1 MAYPLYICILY
12 IHVYV
17 TYVYTVYSQYVYP
30 ILYICD
36 LCTLY
41 GCVCRLLDSGV
52 TIQNT
57 QPTPYT
63 LVYTHTIYIVHCIQL
78 YVYST
83 THYILTSHIYCIHIV
98 QCTQYSLYTG
108 YICGHSI
115 FFILYKRVW
124 HIHYTYAYC
133 ISMYMVHLYIAC
145 IATMYTVYYTNLICI
160 LCMGV
165 CAGYQILV

>member
-12 IHVYV
+12 IHVYGAF
-17 TYVYTVYSQYVYP
+17 VYSVYSHHVYC
-30 ILYICD
+30 ILHKSY
-36 LCTLY
+36 LYTLY

-108 YICGHSI
+108 YIYGHSI
-115 FFILYKRVW
+115 LITYIPMW
-124 HIHYTYAYC
+124 HIHYNYAYC
-133 ISMYMVHLYIAC
+133 ISMYTVL
-145 IATMYTVYYTNLICI
+145 MYTLYMVSMCTLYYTYVMCV
-160 LCMGV
+160 LCMCV
-165 CAGYQILV
+165 CVGYQILV